1 MRDHV
6 KINLEKFGKQ
16 NDEFASEFNAHLEII
31 RRYDEVLSEKASKVS
46 LYTTETRL
54 NEYYKPVISDLDDR
68 IQGNL

>member
-1 MRDHV
+1 M
-6 KINLEKFGKQ
+6 
-16 NDEFASEFNAHLEII
+16 EII

-68 IQGNL
+68 IQDNL